1 MRQLRRAFQPHECG
15 PRVARPHAGD
25 FGNITATKER
35 YSTFHFTTSKVSL
48 FEGELSIIGRSLVV
62 HEDEDDLGKG
72 GHSDS
77 LTTGHA
83 GKRLD
88 CAVSGYDKE

>member
-1 MRQLRRAFQPHECG
+1 MNATTDQSLKVIPY
-15 PRVARPHAGD
+15 
-25 FGNITATKER
+25 TAT
-35 YSTFHFTTSKVSL
+35 
-48 FEGELSIIGRSLVV
+48 SLVV

-72 GHSDS
+72 GFPDS

-88 CAVSGYDKE
+88 CAVIGYDKE

>member
-1 MRQLRRAFQPHECG
+1 MNTTNPNQSLKVIPY
-15 PRVARPHAGD
+15 
-25 FGNITATKER
+25 TAT
-35 YSTFHFTTSKVSL
+35 SL
-48 FEGELSIIGRSLVV
+48 SVIGRSLVI

-72 GHSDS
+72 GFPDS

-88 CAVSGYDKE
+88 CAVIGYDKE

>member
-1 MRQLRRAFQPHECG
+1 
-15 PRVARPHAGD
+15 
-25 FGNITATKER
+25 
-35 YSTFHFTTSKVSL
+35 VSL

-72 GHSDS
+72 GHDDS

-83 GKRLD
+83 GKRID
-88 CAVSGYDKE
+88 CAVIGYDKD